1 LVAIRALYLFCLLAF
16 FLGALEDLVD
26 DVRTEIDDV
35 GPDGGDGGKVA
46 VGGRD
51 DVGTEVGV
59 GGRDDVGAEVGA
71 GGEEVGA
78 EVGVGGEDVG
88 AEVGV
93 GGDDVGAEV
102 GVGGRDDEVAEG
114 GDG

>member
-1 LVAIRALYLFCLLAF
+1 LVVIRALYLFCLLAF

-35 GPDGGDGGKVA
+35 SPDGDDGGKVA

-51 DVGTEVGV
+51 DIDTEVGV
-59 GGRDDVGAEVGA
+59 GGE
-71 GGEEVGA
+71 
-78 EVGVGGEDVG
+78 
-88 AEVGV
+88 
-93 GGDDVGAEV
+93 DVGAEV